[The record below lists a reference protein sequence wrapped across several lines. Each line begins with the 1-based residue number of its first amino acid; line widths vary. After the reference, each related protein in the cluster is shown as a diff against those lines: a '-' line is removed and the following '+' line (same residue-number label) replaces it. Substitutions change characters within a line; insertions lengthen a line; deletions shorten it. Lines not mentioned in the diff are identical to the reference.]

1 MDVCMYVCMF
11 VLPRNTI
18 LKIKAY
24 TASCDNVSFID
35 FVHVHVFAHDK
46 DMDRVVG
53 SPRVFACEADSA
65 LRRSPPAHDAL
76 SGVNTVLCSDST
88 CMHESTS
95 PECLIKLLRRC
106 LWRLALRRCL
116 WLAALVE
123 SILEHKIRGGQ
134 GFPKQLCFA
143 LVMELPPMPPP
154 GTNPTANTNC

>member
-1 MDVCMYVCMF
+1 
-11 VLPRNTI
+11 
-18 LKIKAY
+18 
-24 TASCDNVSFID
+24 
-35 FVHVHVFAHDK
+35 
-46 DMDRVVG
+46 MDRVVG

-76 SGVNTVLCSDST
+76 SGVNTVLCSASK

-106 LWRLALRRCL
+106 LWRLALRHCL

-134 GFPKQLCFA
+134 GFPKQLCFS

-154 GTNPTANTNC
+154 GTNPIQCNADIHIQTYTYIHTYIHAYIRTYIHADLLCLYYTPW